1 MMKKIKEFRNEN
13 YFLSNMY
20 IAPVVFEGQTFSCV
34 ESAFQAAK
42 CIQPEDREPFTTLD
56 GYKAKKA
63 GRRVNLRPDWKAVKL
78 DIMYQCVTD
87 KFTRNADLKEKL
99 LATGDAEL
107 IEGNT
112 WNDTFWGVCNGKGEN
127 HLGKILMHVRSKLR

>member
-1 MMKKIKEFRNEN
+1 MMKEIKEFRNEN

-63 GRRVNLRPDWKAVKL
+63 GRRVNLRPDWEAVKL